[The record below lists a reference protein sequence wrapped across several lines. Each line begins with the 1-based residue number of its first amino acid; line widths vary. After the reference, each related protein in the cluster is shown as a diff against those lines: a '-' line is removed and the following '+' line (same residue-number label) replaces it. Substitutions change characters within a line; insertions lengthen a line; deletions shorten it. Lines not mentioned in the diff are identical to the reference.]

1 MLSLALCNS
10 NPQFHLYSYN
20 KNGLSNSQLIRSQ
33 HQQKQNLKLGLPFS
47 SFSSSSFSLNGN
59 QNPLKFNTNNK
70 KQIMRKRNGK
80 SLGAVCYQSTAS
92 LLAPPNL
99 QWVCVIASAVL
110 MVVKGTA
117 IPKSVL
123 VPLFIL
129 QAPREIFNWIK
140 GEYGVWT
147 IFLAL
152 AFKLFYYIPSQL
164 ELPLYAMLF
173 VIASPYQV
181 ANLRGTEAGSLISL
195 CIAGFLAFQH
205 FRGVGN
211 VNKGFEQGSILATV
225 GIICITLAPLLL
237 LVGSRV

>member
-1 MLSLALCNS
+1 M
-10 NPQFHLYSYN
+10 
-20 KNGLSNSQLIRSQ
+20 
-33 HQQKQNLKLGLPFS
+33 
-47 SFSSSSFSLNGN
+47 
-59 QNPLKFNTNNK
+59 T
-70 KQIMRKRNGK
+70 RKRNGK

-99 QWVCVIASAVL
+99 QWACVIASAVL

-152 AFKLFYYIPSQL
+152 AVKLFYYIPSQL

-173 VIASPYQV
+173 VIVSPYQV
-181 ANLRGTEAGSLISL
+181 ADLRGTEAGSLISL

-205 FRGVGN
+205 FRGVGD
-211 VNKGFEQGSILATV
+211 VKKGFEQNSILATV

>member
-10 NPQFHLYSYN
+10 NPQFHLYSHN
-20 KNGLSNSQLIRSQ
+20 KNNISNSQLIRSQ

-47 SFSSSSFSLNGN
+47 SSFSSFSLNHN
-59 QNPLKFNTNNK
+59 QNPLSFNTNNNQMMK
-70 KQIMRKRNGK
+70 KRNGK

-92 LLAPPNL
+92 LLSPPNL

-110 MVVKGTA
+110 MIVKGTA
-117 IPKSVL
+117 IQKSVL

-129 QAPREIFNWIK
+129 QAPKEIFNWIK

-152 AFKLFYYIPSQL
+152 AFKLFYFIPQQL
-164 ELPLYAMLF
+164 ELPLYAILF

-181 ANLRGTEAGSLISL
+181 TNLRGTEAGSLISL
-195 CIAGFLAFQH
+195 CVAGFLAFQH
-205 FRGVGN
+205 FSRIGN
-211 VNKGFEQGSILATV
+211 VEKGFDQGSILATI

-237 LVGSRV
+237 LVGSRF